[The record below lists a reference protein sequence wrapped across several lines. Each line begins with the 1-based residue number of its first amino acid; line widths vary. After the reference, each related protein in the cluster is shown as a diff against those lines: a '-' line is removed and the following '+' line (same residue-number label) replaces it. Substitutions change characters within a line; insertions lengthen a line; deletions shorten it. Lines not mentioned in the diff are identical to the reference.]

1 MTSTGKSKG
10 HDPTKDRDDSPLT
23 KATAGHEDQAEG
35 IRAEL
40 WEKALR
46 RAKGNSAEAAR
57 EFLGANRQRGHYLT
71 KRHGLQELAR
81 ELKAGKPKTRQRP

>member
-1 MTSTGKSKG
+1 MSGKSKG
-10 HDPTKDRDDSPLT
+10 HDRTKDRDDSPLS
-23 KATAGHEDQAEG
+23 KATADHEDKAEE

-46 RAKGNSAEAAR
+46 RAHGNSAEAAR

-81 ELKAGKPKTRQRP
+81 KLKAGERKQKTK